1 MTTEVLIALVGVGG
15 IAVGALGQFV
25 TAMLSTRTA
34 RKAGDDTAQDRLID
48 QLQQELE
55 RYRERTDKRLD
66 ELEVQ
71 VRGYR
76 AFIGVQR
83 DHMAE
88 HGVPL
93 PPWPDHLPR

>member
-25 TAMLSTRTA
+25 TAMLSARTA